1 MSEDE
6 LRQELAACRR
16 KIAELE
22 RQLEENTAGVR
33 QSNQE
38 LQQFAY
44 VASHDFREPLR
55 AIVSYTQLIE
65 LRYGKQLDEA
75 AHDFMKQVVDSA
87 HRMSNLVDGLVSYSR
102 INTLETVAHVRV
114 NLNGVLAGVM
124 LKLDRMIGETG
135 ATIDCGELPEVSG
148 EEQALER
155 LFQELITNSLI
166 YRSEL
171 PPVVNITAVEKGKF
185 WEFAVADNGIGI
197 DPQYHERIFGLFKRL
212 HGQTI
217 PGVGLGLA
225 ICRKIV
231 ERDGGRIW
239 VESQVGQ
246 GSTFRF
252 TLPE

>member
-22 RQLEENTAGVR
+22 QQLEENTAVVR

-65 LRYGKQLDEA
+65 LRYGKLLDEA

-87 HRMSNLVDGLVSYSR
+87 HRMGNLVDGLVSYSR
-102 INTLETVAHVRV
+102 INTSEAVRRERV

-124 LKLDRMIGETG
+124 LKLDKMIGETG
-135 ATIDCGELPEVSG
+135 ATIDCGELPKVSG
-148 EEQALER
+148 EEQSLER
-155 LFQELITNSLI
+155 LFQELITNSLV
-166 YRSEL
+166 YRSGQ
-171 PPVVNITAVEKGKF
+171 PPVISISAIEKGQF
-185 WEFAVADNGIGI
+185 WEFAVVDNGIGI

-212 HGQTI
+212 HGQSI